1 MIKKN
6 ILYYIFIYIPS
17 VIRRNPDNS
26 GELIFGTLEYL
37 YYEIPSN
44 FIAKYSRV
52 FITTKSRIL

>member
-26 GELIFGTLEYL
+26 GELIFGTLEYFAMKFL
-37 YYEIPSN
+37 VIS
-44 FIAKYSRV
+44 
-52 FITTKSRIL
+52 